1 MVLKLIMAGREQTYQ
16 VQIELKGQCA
26 DVSCYHLRTSSKIK
40 GDSHETHL

>member
-1 MVLKLIMAGREQTYQ
+1 MILKLITAGHEQTCQ

-26 DVSCYHLRTSSKIK
+26 DVSCCHLRTSSKMK